1 MKAYERLLKYVTF
14 RTPSDENSEN
24 TPSSACQFELARFL
38 KNEMEGLNLSD
49 IVLDDMC
56 YLYGKLPATKGY
68 ENAPAIGFI
77 AHMDTVSDYCN
88 HDITPVITE
97 NFNGVS
103 LTLPA
108 GITLSVHDFPHLGTL
123 KGRTLIT
130 SDGSTI
136 LGADDKAGIAE
147 ILTMIEH
154 LQKDNIPHGTI
165 CIAFTPDEEIGMGAD
180 HFNIEQFG
188 AKYAYTIDGDTE
200 GEIQYENFNACKA
213 DFHIKGFNVHPGSAK
228 DTMINASLVA
238 MEINNALPA
247 METPRGTEDYEGF
260 YHLVSMSGDVSEAS
274 LNYIVREAVS
284 CAKRIKTE
292 YKVSEKPVS
301 VCYVG
306 IQELDRVCGIS
317 GKHALVIG
325 SGKTAALA
333 IRYLAEYGADVTV
346 CSRTYQHAKALLK
359 EFPDIQVIAYDKKT
373 EALKNSD
380 IVVSATSSPH
390 LVIRASELSE
400 GKKMTLLDL
409 AAPRDIEK
417 SAGDICGVTLIDLDR
432 IGGIVKSNQNERAHL
447 LKESQCVIDEYIA
460 ETKKW
465 LTSSRMDTTIQS
477 LGKKCDE
484 IVQDSYDYLN
494 RKIDLSDHDRVILK
508 KILKSSLHRLLKEP
522 IEELKNVEE
531 NEQQQYK
538 DMVERLFGL

>member
-1 MKAYERLLKYVTF
+1 MAKSTVKGTKIKLDRSDIIIRTIGYVVVTLYAVACVLPFLIIIGTSFTAEEVIRTEGAQLFPKQFTTKAYEMVLQGGAIWKSY
-14 RTPSDENSEN
+14 
-24 TPSSACQFELARFL
+24 
-38 KNEMEGLNLSD
+38 GLPITMTLTGTLVGLGIIS
-49 IVLDDMC
+49 M
-56 YLYGKLPATKGY
+56 TGY
-68 ENAPAIGFI
+68 A
-77 AHMDTVSDYCN
+77 
-88 HDITPVITE
+88 
-97 NFNGVS
+97 
-103 LTLPA
+103 LQRK
-108 GITLSVHDFPHLGTL
+108 DFPFRNAISFYIYFTTLFSAGLAPYYPESMVLGEDQILGQL
-123 KGRTLIT
+123 KDAADLSRTL
-130 SDGSTI
+130 G
-136 LGADDKAGIAE
+136 
-147 ILTMIEH
+147 H
-154 LQKDNIPHGTI
+154 
-165 CIAFTPDEEIGMGAD
+165 
-180 HFNIEQFG
+180 
-188 AKYAYTIDGDTE
+188 
-200 GEIQYENFNACKA
+200 
-213 DFHIKGFNVHPGSAK
+213 
-228 DTMINASLVA
+228 
-238 MEINNALPA
+238 
-247 METPRGTEDYEGF
+247 
-260 YHLVSMSGDVSEAS
+260 SGKE

-325 SGKTAALA
+325 SGKPAALA
-333 IRYLAEYGADVTV
+333 IRNLAEYGADVTV

-373 EALKNSD
+373 EALKSSD

-390 LVIRASELSE
+390 LVIRASELSD

-417 SAGDICGVTLIDLDR
+417 SAGSLDGVTLIDLDR

>member
-1 MKAYERLLKYVTF
+1 MF
-14 RTPSDENSEN
+14 
-24 TPSSACQFELARFL
+24 
-38 KNEMEGLNLSD
+38 
-49 IVLDDMC
+49 
-56 YLYGKLPATKGY
+56 YLYEDETFVQVMSDLFNDYFGLTDTKLAGVKCGEEALVY
-68 ENAPAIGFI
+68 LFCI
-77 AHMDTVSDYCN
+77 A
-88 HDITPVITE
+88 
-97 NFNGVS
+97 
-103 LTLPA
+103 A
-108 GITLSVHDFPHLGTL
+108 GLESMVLGEDQILGQLKDAADLS
-123 KGRTLIT
+123 RTL
-130 SDGSTI
+130 G
-136 LGADDKAGIAE
+136 
-147 ILTMIEH
+147 H
-154 LQKDNIPHGTI
+154 
-165 CIAFTPDEEIGMGAD
+165 
-180 HFNIEQFG
+180 
-188 AKYAYTIDGDTE
+188 
-200 GEIQYENFNACKA
+200 
-213 DFHIKGFNVHPGSAK
+213 
-228 DTMINASLVA
+228 
-238 MEINNALPA
+238 
-247 METPRGTEDYEGF
+247 
-260 YHLVSMSGDVSEAS
+260 SGKE

-400 GKKMTLLDL
+400 GKKMALLDL

>member
-1 MKAYERLLKYVTF
+1 MQLGYVGINYKNTDLSVRDKITF
-14 RTPSDENSEN
+14 TDSGIADFMQQAEE
-24 TPSSACQFELARFL
+24 AGVKQC
-38 KNEMEGLNLSD
+38 MCLSTCNRCE
-49 IVLDDMC
+49 VF
-56 YLYGKLPATKGY
+56 YLYEDETFVQVMSDLFNDYFGLTDTKLAGVKCGEEALVY
-68 ENAPAIGFI
+68 LFCI
-77 AHMDTVSDYCN
+77 A
-88 HDITPVITE
+88 
-97 NFNGVS
+97 
-103 LTLPA
+103 A
-108 GITLSVHDFPHLGTL
+108 GLESMVLGEDQILGQLKDAADLS
-123 KGRTLIT
+123 RTL
-130 SDGSTI
+130 G
-136 LGADDKAGIAE
+136 
-147 ILTMIEH
+147 H
-154 LQKDNIPHGTI
+154 
-165 CIAFTPDEEIGMGAD
+165 
-180 HFNIEQFG
+180 
-188 AKYAYTIDGDTE
+188 
-200 GEIQYENFNACKA
+200 
-213 DFHIKGFNVHPGSAK
+213 
-228 DTMINASLVA
+228 
-238 MEINNALPA
+238 
-247 METPRGTEDYEGF
+247 
-260 YHLVSMSGDVSEAS
+260 SGKE

-359 EFPDIQVIAYDKKT
+359 EFSQIEVIAYDKKT
-373 EALKNSD
+373 EALKSSD

-417 SAGDICGVTLIDLDR
+417 SAGDICGVTLIDL
-432 IGGIVKSNQNERAHL
+432 
-447 LKESQCVIDEYIA
+447 
-460 ETKKW
+460 
-465 LTSSRMDTTIQS
+465 DTTIQS

>member
-1 MKAYERLLKYVTF
+1 MQLGYVGINYKNTDLSVRDKITF
-14 RTPSDENSEN
+14 TDSGIADFMQQAEEAGVNQ
-24 TPSSACQFELARFL
+24 C
-38 KNEMEGLNLSD
+38 MCLSTCNRCE
-49 IVLDDMC
+49 VF
-56 YLYGKLPATKGY
+56 YLYEDETFVQVMSDLFNDYFGLTDTKLA
-68 ENAPAIGFI
+68 
-77 AHMDTVSDYCN
+77 
-88 HDITPVITE
+88 
-97 NFNGVS
+97 GVKCGGEDQI
-103 LTLPA
+103 LGQLKDA
-108 GITLSVHDFPHLGTL
+108 ADLS
-123 KGRTLIT
+123 RTL
-130 SDGSTI
+130 G
-136 LGADDKAGIAE
+136 
-147 ILTMIEH
+147 H
-154 LQKDNIPHGTI
+154 
-165 CIAFTPDEEIGMGAD
+165 
-180 HFNIEQFG
+180 
-188 AKYAYTIDGDTE
+188 
-200 GEIQYENFNACKA
+200 
-213 DFHIKGFNVHPGSAK
+213 
-228 DTMINASLVA
+228 
-238 MEINNALPA
+238 
-247 METPRGTEDYEGF
+247 
-260 YHLVSMSGDVSEAS
+260 SGKE

-346 CSRTYQHAKALLK
+346 CSRTYQHAKDLLK

-373 EALKNSD
+373 EALKSSD

-390 LVIRASELSE
+390 LVIKCAELSG

-417 SAGDICGVTLIDLDR
+417 SAGDIFGITLIDLDR

>member
-14 RTPSDENSEN
+14 RTPSDENSET

-165 CIAFTPDEEIGMGAD
+165 CIAFTPDEEIGMGAE

-373 EALKNSD
+373 EALKSSD

-390 LVIRASELSE
+390 LVIKCAELSG